1 MEIDLHQ
8 YIKKIVLH
16 LLSQL
21 KQYEW
26 DFYLLVSF
34 ASFTTEKLYITVGP
48 EFGPELAGKGHILS
62 RSVYGTKTGAAQ
74 FHESLPAKI

>member
-1 MEIDLHQ
+1 MGLLLAQMHDLQ
-8 YIKKIVLH
+8 CV
-16 LLSQL
+16 
-21 KQYEW
+21 EG
-26 DFYLLVSF
+26 DVGNVSH
-34 ASFTTEKLYITVGP
+34 ASSTTEKLYITVGP